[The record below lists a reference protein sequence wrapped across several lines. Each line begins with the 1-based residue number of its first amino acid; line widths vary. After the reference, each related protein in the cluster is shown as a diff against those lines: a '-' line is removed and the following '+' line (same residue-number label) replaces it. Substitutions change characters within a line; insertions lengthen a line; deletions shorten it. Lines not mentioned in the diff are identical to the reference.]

1 MRTLIAAKERYLN
14 TVVVHSLAKLPRILI
29 RLVPPPR
36 RREQRSNFSMIA
48 TCARKGGPKHDSS
61 QVSGCGPFFP
71 LAFRSASTVAVR
83 SGSALLM
90 LNHDDHHHAGTVS
103 PQVPTPPDLLRIHYS
118 SHSLILFVNQC
129 TPRGS

>member
-1 MRTLIAAKERYLN
+1 
-14 TVVVHSLAKLPRILI
+14 
-29 RLVPPPR
+29 
-36 RREQRSNFSMIA
+36 MIA

-71 LAFRSASTVAVR
+71 LAFKSASTVAVR

-90 LNHDDHHHAGTVS
+90 LNHDDDHHAGTVS
-103 PQVPTPPDLLRIHYS
+103 PPQVPTPPGLVRIHYS
-118 SHSLILFVNQC
+118 SHSLIPYVNQC